1 MYVWFW
7 YNSSLVPELREKS
20 GSVVLEDIE
29 AEGFELG
36 VAFLW
41 RVQVGKNSVASCEAQ
56 AEQTTTWHNAKGQLR
71 KQTCDNKAMKIAV
84 QQDLQVLVL

>member
-7 YNSSLVPELREKS
+7 YNSSLVPELREKP

-36 VAFLW
+36 VAFL
-41 RVQVGKNSVASCEAQ
+41 
-56 AEQTTTWHNAKGQLR
+56 
-71 KQTCDNKAMKIAV
+71 
-84 QQDLQVLVL
+84 